1 MLQKEKN
8 GSDGMNDSDEKRRSR
23 PRSRAGLYLVLG
35 ASLPAAAAGQA
46 PYPFDEE
53 LRDLEHVTTFRDGRS
68 IWLTWPASEAVLKYP
83 GRQMP

>member
-1 MLQKEKN
+1 MPQKKKN
-8 GSDGMNDSDEKRRSR
+8 GSDGMNDSDERRRSR

-53 LRDLEHVTTFRDGRS
+53 LHELEHVTTFRDGRS
-68 IWLTWPASEAVLKYP
+68 AVAHVA
-83 GRQMP
+83 GQ